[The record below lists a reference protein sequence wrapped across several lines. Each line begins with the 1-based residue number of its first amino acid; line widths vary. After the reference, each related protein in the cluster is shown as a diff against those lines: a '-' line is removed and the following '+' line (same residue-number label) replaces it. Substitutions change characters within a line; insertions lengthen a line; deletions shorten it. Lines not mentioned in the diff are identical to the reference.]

1 IMQDITVEHPLNV
14 DIKANVWSQSI
25 SPCQKAV
32 YDLTIINPETFSETY
47 TFAVDK
53 FSADT
58 TFSKDSITLQANT
71 SEDLTIEIQPKKC
84 SLIGEYNIPFLATAE
99 KTGTMAELSL
109 QLEITDTGMPVIAE
123 GIDTIKSEILEESA
137 VNLDIF
143 NKHTESKTYILE
155 LDGPTWVSTDT
166 KMIVIEA
173 EEREKFPLY
182 LKPTQTVEPGE
193 YSVKIKATDVN
204 GAEFSKEILI
214 KLRKSTVL
222 SKLFGDY
229 LVYTISGII
238 LLLILIVGIYFVVNK
253 LTDEKA
259 VKARAKRRKERAK
272 KKEALKKQQ
281 EKDKKLREQ
290 EKQKKDRA
298 IEKERQKAV
307 KKYEKKLKAEY
318 ELISKDD
325 IATGKR
331 VHDKWLFNMILFF
344 VVLILLYIGFKTRTL
359 LMDNKYYVLLGV
371 AILIVLFILYR
382 ISRLTKSVA
391 RWRGLTL
398 ANETILMHLG
408 WRKGLHQLSFKI
420 DSPAK
425 NIKVVAKK
433 GRTRHAKYTHPKDFV
448 YRYFR
453 VTSSVQNVD
462 IKESKFRFRVS
473 RQWMKRRGIKPEDI
487 SLAMLKYT
495 GYTKLKAIREGSDK
509 NYVYYKAN
517 AEGFGQFAIVGK
529 TSAKERYKSRWIA
542 ILALIILA
550 VLAGGITAVLTADQP
565 IQVKGIPQQMWDQD
579 LQHSL

>member
-1 IMQDITVEHPLNV
+1 
-14 DIKANVWSQSI
+14 
-25 SPCQKAV
+25 
-32 YDLTIINPETFSETY
+32 
-47 TFAVDK
+47 
-53 FSADT
+53 
-58 TFSKDSITLQANT
+58 
-71 SEDLTIEIQPKKC
+71 
-84 SLIGEYNIPFLATAE
+84 
-99 KTGTMAELSL
+99 
-109 QLEITDTGMPVIAE
+109 
-123 GIDTIKSEILEESA
+123 
-137 VNLDIF
+137 
-143 NKHTESKTYILE
+143 
-155 LDGPTWVSTDT
+155 
-166 KMIVIEA
+166 
-173 EEREKFPLY
+173 
-182 LKPTQTVEPGE
+182 
-193 YSVKIKATDVN
+193 
-204 GAEFSKEILI
+204 
-214 KLRKSTVL
+214 
-222 SKLFGDY
+222 
-229 LVYTISGII
+229 
-238 LLLILIVGIYFVVNK
+238 
-253 LTDEKA
+253 
-259 VKARAKRRKERAK
+259 
-272 KKEALKKQQ
+272 
-281 EKDKKLREQ
+281 
-290 EKQKKDRA
+290 
-298 IEKERQKAV
+298 
-307 KKYEKKLKAEY
+307 
-318 ELISKDD
+318 
-325 IATGKR
+325 
-331 VHDKWLFNMILFF
+331 
-344 VVLILLYIGFKTRTL
+344 
-359 LMDNKYYVLLGV
+359 YVLLGV

-579 LQHSL
+579 LQHSLDLSKYFNDPDGDELNFTFNELDTIDVWVDSEVAYFMPDYKWSGQRTIIFTATDGKGGEISSNPVKLIVKKTIFPKEYIGYLKYVLIGVIILILLLAVLIFRKPVMKWLNEE